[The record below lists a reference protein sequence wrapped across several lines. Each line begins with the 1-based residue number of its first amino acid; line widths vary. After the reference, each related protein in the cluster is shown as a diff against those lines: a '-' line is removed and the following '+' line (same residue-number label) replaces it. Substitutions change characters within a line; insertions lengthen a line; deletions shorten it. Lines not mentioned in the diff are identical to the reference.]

1 MKVINMEEIRQ
12 SILDKVG
19 LDIDLSIVKH
29 VLYDETLGIYV
40 FNGDDFYF
48 LCNNEGEKPV
58 YLRCE
63 AGKIK
68 SIEKEDISYY
78 DLMEEDSMVF
88 SFDGNI
94 RCVLAMTCD
103 VRNLYMAA
111 IDKYIGEES
120 VLSLLSKQNVVRQS
134 NDYPY
139 IYYQSFNFPDVIILN
154 VHDKKYKLYYLVEFN
169 HHDLLTYIYGLWR
182 ISDDVIDFY
191 KKVKEAYNKNF
202 PTFRRYVKSKLLS
215 GPYFDVKNNLLLGKI
230 YTIEDLQEMFKDFGG
245 LAVDRN
251 LIKFYN
257 GELEEV
263 NDYQQALRLIRNN
276 D

>member
-1 MKVINMEEIRQ
+1 M
-12 SILDKVG
+12 
-19 LDIDLSIVKH
+19 
-29 VLYDETLGIYV
+29 
-40 FNGDDFYF
+40 
-48 LCNNEGEKPV
+48 
-58 YLRCE
+58 
-63 AGKIK
+63 
-68 SIEKEDISYY
+68 
-78 DLMEEDSMVF
+78 
-88 SFDGNI
+88 
-94 RCVLAMTCD
+94 
-103 VRNLYMAA
+103 
-111 IDKYIGEES
+111 
-120 VLSLLSKQNVVRQS
+120 
-134 NDYPY
+134 
-139 IYYQSFNFPDVIILN
+139 
-154 VHDKKYKLYYLVEFN
+154 
-169 HHDLLTYIYGLWR
+169 
-182 ISDDVIDFY
+182 DDVIDFY